1 MKNTYVVAALVG
13 VFLAGS
19 TPLAIAQGG
28 QESQLIAITE
38 LHVKPG
44 MNAEFEAGR
53 KRVIARWEE
62 HGRSFP
68 AQMSVNEQGVYRQVS
83 FRGGWEDFDRS
94 RQEVQAMPGNNPR
107 ARGVVDH
114 IRQSILRTRPEL
126 SYAPDDP
133 RVPGAEAG
141 FIRYVFIYLRPGTG
155 DEAAEILTKYS
166 ALNRRH
172 NIRDNTIVTSSVVG
186 YDAPMLLLRFHAR
199 DVEDYY
205 AQSQENNRMLGD
217 EGADLRRQMGA
228 LARRIETSNNV
239 WRRDLSYQ
247 PSN

>member
-19 TPLAIAQGG
+19 IPLATAQGA
-28 QESQLIAITE
+28 QESQLIRILE

-44 MNAEFEAGR
+44 MTAEFEAGR
-53 KRVIARWEE
+53 KRVVARWAETDV
-62 HGRSFP
+62 SFP

-83 FRGGWEDFDRS
+83 VVGGWEDFERR
-94 RQEVQAMPGNNPR
+94 RQEFQAMSGNNPV
-107 ARGVVDH
+107 AQGVVDH

-126 SYAPDDP
+126 GYAPDNP
-133 RVPGAEAG
+133 RVSFGEVG

-155 DEAAEILTKYS
+155 GEAAEILTKFS

-172 NIRDNTIVTSSVVG
+172 NIRDNIIVTSSVVG

-199 DVEDYY
+199 DLDDYY
-205 AQSQENNRMLGD
+205 RQNRENRRMLGD

-247 PSN
+247 PAN